1 VADKDKMMMA
11 LKGASDELKDLFFS
25 NMSERAAKLL
35 REDMEAAG
43 AVRLK
48 DVEDAQTALVQSA
61 KELQDKGEIIIG
73 GGSGDDQLIF

>member
-1 VADKDKMMMA
+1 
-11 LKGASDELKDLFFS
+11 
-25 NMSERAAKLL
+25 
-35 REDMEAAG
+35 MEAAG

>member
-1 VADKDKMMMA
+1 
-11 LKGASDELKDLFFS
+11 
-25 NMSERAAKLL
+25 MSERAAKLL

-48 DVEDAQTALVQSA
+48 DVEDAQSALVQSA
-61 KELQDKGEIIIG
+61 KELQDRGEIIIG